1 MDDGA
6 EDMRAERPTR
16 DSGLQRRA
24 PERDREGFEHA
35 FEALTGKIA
44 KDPWLEQTVAGR
56 YRVLSLIA
64 KGGMGR
70 VYAAEHTELGTRV
83 AIKLLPSEGVPPSHV
98 ERFRREAR
106 AAGRLR
112 SPHVPEIHDFGQLP
126 DGSFFFVMEMLVGE
140 DLGRLLRRE
149 GTLEPARALRLLRQ
163 VANAL
168 DAAHAQGFVHR
179 DLKPEN
185 VIVEGRRVRVV
196 DFGLAKA
203 DPLGERPDIS
213 LRGEVLGTPR
223 YMSPEQLCG
232 LPVDARADVYALGLI
247 AYELLTGGSPYRA
260 AHGVAGW
267 ADRHLFDDPTPVDAH
282 PVAEALPREGRRTLM
297 RALAKSR
304 ENRVGSALELADA
317 LRGQA
322 APRRRRPRQSGLW
335 RRRETPRRAPLAV
348 LLAAALLAAVSLLG
362 AFGWEDGA
370 AICRRLLDT
379 PSSATGS

>member
-1 MDDGA
+1 MGESRTLPSITPDRPVRARRRDGETVLGRWRLREA
-6 EDMRAERPTR
+6 LGAGSTGAVYRAEATDGGP
-16 DSGLQRRA
+16 DVAVKVL
-24 PERDREGFEHA
+24 HA
-35 FEALTGKIA
+35 
-44 KDPWLEQTVAGR
+44 
-56 YRVLSLIA
+56 
-64 KGGMGR
+64 
-70 VYAAEHTELGTRV
+70 YAAEGTALR
-83 AIKLLPSEGVPPSHV
+83 A
-98 ERFRREAR
+98 RFRREHEMVR
-106 AAGRLR
+106 RLR
-112 SPHVPEIHDFGQLP
+112 HENIVAFLAATELS
-126 DGSFFFVMEMLVGE
+126 DGSPAMVMELARGE
-140 DLGRLLRRE
+140 SLAERMKRGPVPLDEALHVIGE
-149 GTLEPARALRLLRQ
+149 IAAALEH
-163 VANAL
+163 
-168 DAAHAQGFVHR
+168 AHARGVVHR